1 MIRDKYAS
9 RLSIDEILN
18 SIAKKYQKNTLIR
31 SNLFQKMKKN

>member
-18 SIAKKYQKNTLIR
+18 SIAKKNIKKNTLIR
-31 SNLFQKMKKN
+31 SNLFSKK